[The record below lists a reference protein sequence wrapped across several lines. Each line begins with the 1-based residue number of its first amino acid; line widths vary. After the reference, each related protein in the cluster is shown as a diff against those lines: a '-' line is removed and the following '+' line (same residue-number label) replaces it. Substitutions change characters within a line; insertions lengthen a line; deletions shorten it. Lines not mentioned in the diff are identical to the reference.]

1 MLPYKPQQSGHEAAI
16 VPQLCL
22 DVFIN
27 HKSMLQ
33 VLKLRSE
40 YFDAVLHGLKRA
52 EVRFDDRNY
61 AVGDLLEMHE
71 LRDGELTGRVVNRR
85 VMHVQPLD
93 GIGMKGWVL
102 LSLRL

>member
-1 MLPYKPQQSGHEAAI
+1 
-16 VPQLCL
+16 
-22 DVFIN
+22 
-27 HKSMLQ
+27 MLQ

-40 YFDAVLHGLKRA
+40 YFDAVLYGLKRA
-52 EVRFDDRNY
+52 EVRFNDRNY
-61 AVGDLLEMHE
+61 AVGDVLELHE
-71 LRDGELTGRVVNRR
+71 LNGDEMTGRVVYRS